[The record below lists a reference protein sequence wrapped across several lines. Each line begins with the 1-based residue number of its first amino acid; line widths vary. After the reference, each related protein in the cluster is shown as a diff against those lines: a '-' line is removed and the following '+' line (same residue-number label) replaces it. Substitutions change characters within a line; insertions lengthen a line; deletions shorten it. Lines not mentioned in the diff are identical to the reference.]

1 MVVGVLARSLLLS
14 GQVPQA
20 LRTAEA
26 SIAGAR
32 EQRWTAFLPWP
43 LAIRAECL
51 AGGSRV
57 DDARVDEARAHEARA
72 DAEQSFALG
81 CELGDP
87 CWEGMSARMLAVLA
101 WHSGDRDAAWA
112 WILDARRRSDRVTDR
127 YVWVS
132 GYIGLTQLEMATE
145 FDRALVPMLAERL
158 YDFAVG
164 ADLPEFQAWAL
175 THRARLGDA
184 ALAEQTARS
193 VDNPALHARINS
205 GPIGVH
211 LLGSDASRW

>member
-1 MVVGVLARSLLLS
+1 MA
-14 GQVPQA
+14 
-20 LRTAEA
+20 
-26 SIAGAR
+26 
-32 EQRWTAFLPWP
+32 
-43 LAIRAECL
+43 
-51 AGGSRV
+51 
-57 DDARVDEARAHEARA
+57 EARA

-132 GYIGLTQLEMATE
+132 GYIGLTQLEMAAE
-145 FDRALVPMLAERL
+145 FDRALVPMLADRL
-158 YDFAVG
+158 HDFAVD

-175 THRARLGDA
+175 THRATPGDA

-193 VDNPALHARINS
+193 VDNPALHSRIKS
-205 GPIGVH
+205 
-211 LLGSDASRW
+211 L